1 MAESLASWWSGRG
14 LLPGKLTPPRLG
26 PDRLV
31 RPRVREALAAL
42 AHHRVVLVNGPAGI
56 GKTTAVAQWLDDEPA
71 VAWLAPS
78 TTEDEPVR
86 LTRYLLGALA
96 GPGWIDEP
104 PAWPF
109 EDEAFDMPA
118 WLTEHV
124 VLPLALDGPPIT
136 LVIDD
141 IHALTSAPTWEGLA
155 FLVHNLPPRLRMVL
169 AGRQPPPVPL
179 ARLEAEGVLGRL
191 GADTLWMTAEE
202 SDAFLRAQLG
212 PSSTPPQRARLHER
226 TGGWP
231 AALQLLTLTPPSTP
245 KAAPA
250 VASREF
256 TAPTSEPNSSAPPPH
271 EPARS
276 SIEPFER
283 RALDFLAQEVIDRL
297 PPPDRRFLLDT
308 AVLDRLDPPLCDAVT
323 GRNDAALMLE
333 KLTDAGLVIATRSDF
348 RCAPLLRDA
357 LRRQLESTPHSPLHT
372 LHRRAARYFDRQGLL
387 DEAIAHAEAAGDH
400 EQLADLAA
408 EHGLNLLRAR
418 RMGLLGRLL
427 DGIDEPRRRRSP
439 LLSTLEAWAGLRHSP
454 QAAQEALGRARTAL
468 SSGDPGPARN
478 ALRASQAVLEAF
490 IALRRGQAP
499 ATLDALL
506 ADDSTIPAGLAVA
519 LGMAAGLAA
528 ERRGDPS
535 SALTH
540 LERARRLG
548 LAHTPP
554 LPSGC
559 SALAHYA
566 RVLRRAG
573 RRDEA
578 ARAVDQG
585 HAALERNGWS
595 ALPVA
600 AELSLEHAMLE
611 LDDGHP
617 ARAEAR
623 TVAALRTLRLGG
635 EPSTVARGLL
645 GLAMIRRARG
655 ELDDARDAA
664 AQCEAL
670 ARDAGIIPLVN
681 AARQL
686 LAPPETQRPAP
697 APSVETAHP
706 SDPSIATTRSS
717 EPRARPSSDPPSTPN
732 VLSPREKEVLQLVA
746 QGLSNQIVGR
756 RLFISPVT
764 VKTHVHNILTKL
776 GAHNRTEAVHRA
788 RTLGWLA

>member
-1 MAESLASWWSGRG
+1 MAESLASWWSSRG

-26 PDRLV
+26 PDCLA
-31 RPRVREALAAL
+31 RPRVHDALEAL

-56 GKTTAVAQWLDDEPA
+56 GKTTAVAQWLDDQPA
-71 VAWLAPS
+71 TAWLAPS
-78 TTEDEPVR
+78 TTEAEPVR

-96 GPGWIDEP
+96 GPGWVDEP
-104 PAWPF
+104 PMWPF

-124 VLPLALDGPPIT
+124 VLPLTLDGPPIT

-141 IHALTSAPTWEGLA
+141 IHALTSMSTWGGLA
-155 FLVHNLPPRLRMVL
+155 FLVHNLPPRLRLVL
-169 AGRQPPPVPL
+169 VGRQPPPIPL
-179 ARLEAEGVLGRL
+179 ARLEAEGILGRL
-191 GADTLWMTAEE
+191 GAETLWMTTEE
-202 SDAFLRAQLG
+202 SDALLRARLG
-212 PSSTPPQRARLHER
+212 PSSTPQQRVRIHER

-231 AALQLLTLTPPSTP
+231 AALHLLTLTPPNAPQPTP
-245 KAAPA
+245 
-250 VASREF
+250 SG
-256 TAPTSEPNSSAPPPH
+256 T
-271 EPARS
+271 
-276 SIEPFER
+276 EPFER

-297 PPPDRRFLLDT
+297 PSPDRRFLLDT
-308 AVLDRLDPPLCDAVT
+308 AILDRLSPALCDAVT
-323 GRNDAALMLE
+323 DRNDAAPTLE
-333 KLTDAGLVIATRSDF
+333 RLSDACLVIATHSDF

-357 LRRQLESTPHSPLHT
+357 LRRQLESTSNPPLHT
-372 LHRRAARYFDRQGLL
+372 LHRRAAQYFDRHRLL
-387 DEAIAHAEAAGDH
+387 DEAITHAEAAGDH
-400 EQLADLAA
+400 ELLADLAA
-408 EHGLNLLRAR
+408 KHGLNLLRAR
-418 RMGLLGRLL
+418 HMGQLGRLL

-439 LLSTLEAWAGLRHSP
+439 LLSTLEAWASLRHSP
-454 QAAQEALGRARTAL
+454 QAAQEALGRARIAL
-468 SSGDPGPARN
+468 SSSVPGPANN
-478 ALRASQAVLEAF
+478 ALGASQAVLEAF

-535 SALTH
+535 SALIH
-540 LERARRLG
+540 LDRASRLG
-548 LAHTPP
+548 LAHAPP

-559 SALAHYA
+559 SALAHYT
-566 RVLRRAG
+566 RVLRRSG
-573 RRDEA
+573 RSDEA
-578 ARAVDQG
+578 ARAVDRG
-585 HAALERNGWS
+585 RAALERNGWS

-600 AELSLEHAMLE
+600 AELELEHAMLE

-617 ARAEAR
+617 TRAEAR
-623 TVAALRTLRLGG
+623 TVAALRILRLGG
-635 EPSTVARGLL
+635 EPGTVARGLL

-655 ELDDARDAA
+655 ELDAARDAA

-686 LAPPETQRPAP
+686 LAPTQ
-697 APSVETAHP
+697 T
-706 SDPSIATTRSS
+706 
-717 EPRARPSSDPPSTPN
+717 ARPSADPPSTPN
-732 VLSPREKEVLQLVA
+732 VLSPRETEVLQLVA

-764 VKTHVHNILTKL
+764 VKTHVHNILSKL